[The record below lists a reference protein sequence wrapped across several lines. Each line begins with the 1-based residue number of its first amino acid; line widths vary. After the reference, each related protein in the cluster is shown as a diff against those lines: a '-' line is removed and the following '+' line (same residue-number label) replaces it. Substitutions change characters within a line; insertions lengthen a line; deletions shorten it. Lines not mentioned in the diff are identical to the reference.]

1 MHITE
6 ITTSLKL
13 FTATVR
19 VYYGSNNT
27 TTVKTAIYAEG
38 PTQAKQLLSAVY
50 GDNGVLSLDL
60 SESNLKSHR
69 GTQTLTADQ
78 LRLKSL
84 ADQKS
89 LVGQNEKRERA
100 RQKMVKAQQAVQK
113 ANASRLSV
121 GE

>member
-1 MHITE
+1 MLSFDITE
-6 ITTSLKL
+6 S
-13 FTATVR
+13 
-19 VYYGSNNT
+19 
-27 TTVKTAIYAEG
+27 
-38 PTQAKQLLSAVY
+38 
-50 GDNGVLSLDL
+50 DL
-60 SESNLKSHR
+60 TSHR

-113 ANASRLSV
+113 ANAANLSV
-121 GE
+121 GV

>member
-1 MHITE
+1 MLIIE
-6 ITTSLKL
+6 FTSHRL
-13 FTATVR
+13 FAATIR
-19 VYYGSNNT
+19 LHEATKT
-27 TTVKTAIYAEG
+27 TTVSTEIHAENA
-38 PTQAKQLLSAVY
+38 TDAKLKLAALYNRGS
-50 GDNGVLSLDL
+50 VLSFDIT
-60 SESNLKSHR
+60 ESDLKSQR

-113 ANASRLSV
+113 ANAAKLSV
-121 GE
+121 GG